1 MQEKGDLQE
10 LYTKWWQKEGV
21 SPEKKCDNA
30 DDKKKDSANELN
42 WSTIGGIFL
51 IMYSGLVMAIV
62 VSIVEY
68 VWRTRQSLTLDQVY
82 IIFILRIFLKFNY
95 FYYKYFKIKMS
106 LRKRLVRDLKFA
118 VCDTKTH
125 KKVNLVRNLSLDNT
139 LTIVEIDPV
148 HNKQSIAAAAAAASS
163 SLSSATNNSITNNPS
178 SAAVALT
185 TARNR
190 TTISNRISNKNYV

>member
-1 MQEKGDLQE
+1 
-10 LYTKWWQKEGV
+10 
-21 SPEKKCDNA
+21 
-30 DDKKKDSANELN
+30 
-42 WSTIGGIFL
+42 
-51 IMYSGLVMAIV
+51 
-62 VSIVEY
+62 
-68 VWRTRQSLTLDQVY
+68 
-82 IIFILRIFLKFNY
+82 
-95 FYYKYFKIKMS
+95 MS

-125 KKVNLVRNLSLDNT
+125 KKVNVVRNLSLDNT

-148 HNKQSIAAAAAAASS
+148 VHNKQSIAAAAAASS
-163 SLSSATNNSITNNPS
+163 SLSSATNNSNVAAFASLATTAAP